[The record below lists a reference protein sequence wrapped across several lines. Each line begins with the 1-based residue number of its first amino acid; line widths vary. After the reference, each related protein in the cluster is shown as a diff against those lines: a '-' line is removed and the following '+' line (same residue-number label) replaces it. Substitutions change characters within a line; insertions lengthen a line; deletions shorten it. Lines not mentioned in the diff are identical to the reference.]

1 MTCKIKAYNYN
12 PVFAITL
19 KLSIQFMLLSLYMF
33 TYSSKLK
40 KVAISMTKIGGL
52 IIKSETCIGTDL
64 ILFGKLVF
72 IIKDS
77 NFLIFKNETGGS
89 LAEAIDDF
97 IKQIANTG

>member
-1 MTCKIKAYNYN
+1 MKKKYFINANIVDPHN
-12 PVFAITL
+12 
-19 KLSIQFMLLSLYMF
+19 SINE
-33 TYSSKLK
+33 
-40 KVAISMTKIGGL
+40 IGGL